1 MSNEFFRK
9 TVENA
14 RKHRDIKFVTTSARR
29 KNLMSK
35 PNYHTTKEIKGT
47 RILRN
52 KPAYWSLSILEIKME
67 YSNV

>member
-52 KPAYWSLSILEIKME
+52 KPAY
-67 YSNV
+67 